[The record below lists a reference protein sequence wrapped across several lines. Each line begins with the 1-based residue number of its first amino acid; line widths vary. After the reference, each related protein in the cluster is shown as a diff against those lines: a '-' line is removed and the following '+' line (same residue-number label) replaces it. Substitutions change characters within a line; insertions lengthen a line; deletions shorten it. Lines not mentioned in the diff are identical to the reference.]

1 MQIFHILLGYNM
13 MITRYLGRTFIP
25 YHSCSWYNGVLIC
38 METDYILFD
47 ICWANIPV
55 VYIQMIIPL

>member
-1 MQIFHILLGYNM
+1 M

-47 ICWANIPV
+47 ISWANIPV